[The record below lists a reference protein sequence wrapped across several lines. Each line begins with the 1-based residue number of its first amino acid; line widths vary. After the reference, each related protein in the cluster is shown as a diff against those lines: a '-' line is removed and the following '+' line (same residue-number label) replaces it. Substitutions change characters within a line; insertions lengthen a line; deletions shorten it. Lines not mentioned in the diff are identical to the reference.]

1 MSGKRLCAVRCRHCA
16 QGYTP
21 RAQDMSYGTI
31 ALLYRYR
38 SEPAFPLIARTR
50 QGRSCNSLF
59 GSSGFWRRP
68 CPVRPTRN
76 VTNFLAS
83 FGPGDKV
90 RDRAIYPPQCSMD
103 ARSRRRYL
111 KDEGLAEDC
120 VQESLLSALRNLDK
134 FEQRCEVKTWLHRI
148 VVNYCLMKLRS
159 VLRAQE
165 QPIDHLLPKFD
176 ANGGR
181 VETPWSQIAT
191 PDEALEQRQMSALV
205 RAKISELP
213 DGYRIVLLLR
223 DIEELSTQEVAQL
236 LGLSG
241 AAVKVRL
248 HRARSSVEEADRTHP
263 PAGGFL
269 GWLGFGPRS

>member
-1 MSGKRLCAVRCRHCA
+1 LSRKADAKLDELLGLVRAGNKFATERFIRLNAAWMLAVA
-16 QGYTP
+16 
-21 RAQDMSYGTI
+21 
-31 ALLYRYR
+31 
-38 SEPAFPLIARTR
+38 
-50 QGRSCNSLF
+50 
-59 GSSGFWRRP
+59 
-68 CPVRPTRN
+68 
-76 VTNFLAS
+76 
-83 FGPGDKV
+83 
-90 RDRAIYPPQCSMD
+90 
-103 ARSRRRYL
+103 RRYL

-159 VLRAQE
+159 ALRAQE
-165 QPIDHLLPKFD
+165 QPIDHLLPEFD

-181 VETPWSQIAT
+181 VETPWSQVAT

-205 RAKISELP
+205 RTKISELP

-223 DIEELSTQEVAQL
+223 DIEELSTQEVAEL

-248 HRARSSVEEADRTHP
+248 HRARSALKKLIEPILRREGSD
-263 PAGGFL
+263 G
-269 GWLGFGPRS
+269 